1 MSSES
6 SPAGTTASSSASDHR
21 ASSAIFTVPCAD
33 LDRSIGE
40 LTSLGFRLNE
50 IGPADAP
57 SYAVMSGNGA
67 ELRLDRSVFEQG
79 ERRPFLRLP
88 RDPSGFDLGAHTSSW
103 LRGPTPP
110 DIAIPKP
117 SFTLSRAD
125 GASDGGGWHTGR
137 AGMRYRDL
145 IPDRWGGA
153 VIASHINIADGGP
166 VPDYVHYHHVD
177 FQLIF
182 CHRGWVRVVYQDQ
195 GDPFVLHP
203 GDAILQAPGI
213 RHRVLESSP
222 DFYVVEVTSPALH
235 PTMLDHDLELPNG
248 STPGR
253 RYGGQDYVHH
263 RHDRAE
269 PVPVDN
275 RGLTARDLGLFS
287 ATNGRFH
294 GYVVEPGTAGHT
306 DGGTSPIPVSVD
318 ELCRPRGRERL
329 AFTLLFMLD
338 GSATVTG
345 DDGVSAELGTDD
357 SVAIPSDMTATVV
370 FDEGF
375 ERALVLTGT
384 LGHHEAG

>member
-1 MSSES
+1 MSTES
-6 SPAGTTASSSASDHR
+6 SPAGSTATGPVSDHR
-21 ASSAIFTVPCAD
+21 NTGAIFTVPCAD

-40 LTSLGFRLNE
+40 LTSLGFRLSE

-57 SYAVMSGNGA
+57 NYAIMTGNGA
-67 ELRLDRSVFEQG
+67 RLRLDHSAFEEG

-88 RDPSGFDLGAHTSSW
+88 RDPGGFDLDADTSSW

-110 DIAIPKP
+110 PSSVPKP
-117 SFTLSRAD
+117 SFTVSRVD
-125 GASDGGGWHTGR
+125 GEGDGGGWHTGR

-153 VIASHINIADGGP
+153 VIASHINLAEGGP

-195 GDPFVLHP
+195 GDPFVLHR

-213 RHRVLESSP
+213 RHRVLESSS
-222 DFYVVEVTSPALH
+222 DFYVVEVTSPAFH

-263 RHDRAE
+263 RHHQTE

-275 RGLTARDLGLFS
+275 TGLTTRDLGLFS

-294 GYVVEPGTAGHT
+294 GYVVEPGITHRT
-306 DGGTSPIPVSVD
+306 DRGTSPASLGIDDLLRS
-318 ELCRPRGRERL
+318 RGRERL

-345 DDGVSAELGTDD
+345 DGVSAELGTDD
-357 SVAIPSDMTATVV
+357 SVAIPPDMAGNIV

-375 ERALVLTGT
+375 EWALVLTGAF
-384 LGHHEAG
+384 GHHQAG

>member
-1 MSSES
+1 
-6 SPAGTTASSSASDHR
+6 
-21 ASSAIFTVPCAD
+21 
-33 LDRSIGE
+33 
-40 LTSLGFRLNE
+40 
-50 IGPADAP
+50 
-57 SYAVMSGNGA
+57 
-67 ELRLDRSVFEQG
+67 
-79 ERRPFLRLP
+79 
-88 RDPSGFDLGAHTSSW
+88 
-103 LRGPTPP
+103 
-110 DIAIPKP
+110 
-117 SFTLSRAD
+117 LSRA
-125 GASDGGGWHTGR
+125 GGEGNGGGWHTGR

-153 VIASHINIADGGP
+153 VIASHINIAEGGP

-213 RHRVLESSP
+213 RHRVLESSS
-222 DFYVVEVTSPALH
+222 DFYVIEVTSPAHH

-269 PVPVDN
+269 PIPVDN
-275 RGLTARDLGLFS
+275 TGLTTRDLGLFS

-294 GYVVEPGTAGHT
+294 GYVVEPGATGKT
-306 DGGTSPIPVSVD
+306 NDGTSPTPVGID
-318 ELCRPRGRERL
+318 QLCRSRGRERL
-329 AFTLLFMLD
+329 AFTLVFMLG

-345 DDGVSAELGTDD
+345 DGVSAELGTDD
-357 SVAIPSDMTATVV
+357 SVAIPPDMTANVV

-375 ERALVLTGT
+375 EWALVLTGAF
-384 LGHHEAG
+384 GHGEAG